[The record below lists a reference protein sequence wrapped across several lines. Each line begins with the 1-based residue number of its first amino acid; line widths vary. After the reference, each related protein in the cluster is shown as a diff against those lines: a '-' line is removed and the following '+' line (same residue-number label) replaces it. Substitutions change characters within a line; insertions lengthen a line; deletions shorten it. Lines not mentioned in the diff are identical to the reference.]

1 MNNSTCEPRVA
12 EELRTINPHWD
23 GDRVYQE
30 ARAVVWAE
38 MQHITW
44 SAWLP
49 RVLGEAGAARLGE
62 YRGYQPATHPGVA
75 NVFAT
80 AAMRFGHTLINP
92 LLRRLNDNFTS
103 IPEVL
108 PRVKLASFCGV
119 NIIRVIFLF
128 TKRSSAPGG

>member
-1 MNNSTCEPRVA
+1 M
-12 EELRTINPHWD
+12 INPHWD

-44 SAWLP
+44 RHWLP
-49 RVLGEAGAARLGE
+49 LILGEAGMARLGE
-62 YRGYQPATHPGVA
+62 YTGYKPDTDPGVA

-92 LLRRLNDNFTS
+92 VLRRLSDNFTS
-103 IPEVL
+103 IPEV
-108 PRVKLASFCGV
+108 K
-119 NIIRVIFLF
+119 
-128 TKRSSAPGG
+128 

>member
-1 MNNSTCEPRVA
+1 MSLIINSTFEPRLA
-12 EELRTINPHWD
+12 EELRVINPHWD

-44 SAWLP
+44 RHWLP
-49 RVLGEAGAARLGE
+49 LILGEAGMARMGE
-62 YRGYQPATHPGVA
+62 YTGYQPDTDPGVA

-92 LLRRLNDNFTS
+92 VLRRLSDNFTS
-103 IPEVL
+103 IPEV
-108 PRVKLASFCGV
+108 
-119 NIIRVIFLF
+119 
-128 TKRSSAPGG
+128 TKRTLH